1 MLAHGRYSYG
11 WVMTRTVQKEL
22 WKKYKQ
28 TSYLGWLTT
37 NTLRAVQEVLEND
50 YWMRLWIIQEFVLAR
65 TILIRS
71 GTLQACGD
79 TVRHLTR
86 MLVDDHY
93 CSEIAQIWEMMELR
107 SKSIISGYDRDWP
120 CDSNDVPT
128 YGAVG
133 RFSWQEV
140 IRLVRSAKCADV
152 RDRVYGMLSL
162 VGGGIDVNVFY
173 GMVDVD
179 YNAFPRR

>member
-1 MLAHGRYSYG
+1 
-11 WVMTRTVQKEL
+11 
-22 WKKYKQ
+22 
-28 TSYLGWLTT
+28 
-37 NTLRAVQEVLEND
+37 
-50 YWMRLWIIQEFVLAR
+50 VLAR
-65 TILIRS
+65 NILIRS
-71 GTLQACGD
+71 GTLQVCGD

-107 SKSIISGYDRDWP
+107 SKSIISGYDGNWP

-162 VGGGIDVNVFY
+162 VGGGIDVNTFS